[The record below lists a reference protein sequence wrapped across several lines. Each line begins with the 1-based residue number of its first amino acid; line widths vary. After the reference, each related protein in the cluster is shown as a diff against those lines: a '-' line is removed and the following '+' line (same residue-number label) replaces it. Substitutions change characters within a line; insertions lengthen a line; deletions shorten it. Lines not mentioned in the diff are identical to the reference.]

1 MKLDQT
7 WRWLSPSRIWQRVRR
22 RLYIEN
28 KGLLVMAMLLAV
40 VLFGLSRQPLSDV
53 KLFNVPLEYRGQ
65 RSDVEISGEITQTVS
80 VRVRGPRDLVRSLT
94 PTQLAVI
101 ADLTNKEAGER
112 VVQLHSNDV
121 SLPDNSIRVVQVEPA
136 SIRLVLEPKIRKRV
150 SVEAQLIGQ
159 LADGLEFYGAAA
171 EPNSI
176 EIEGAESQVKKVG
189 HLLTETVNLTGH
201 NKSFQ
206 TSVDVETP
214 HSSLRV
220 ITSAPIKL
228 SVELGERRSFKL
240 FPAIPVQWSPPTAGL
255 QLLTRTVDVQLYGP
269 DSALNSLQ
277 AKNLRAEITAESVK
291 GSATAVPKIVLP
303 DNSSPYI
310 EVRKIIPNEV
320 KLKK

>member
-1 MKLDQT
+1 MKLDQA
-7 WRWLSPSRIWQRVRR
+7 RR
-22 RLYIEN
+22 RLSPWRLSQRLRRVHIES
-28 KGLLVMAMLLAV
+28 KGLMLMALLLAIA
-40 VLFGLSRQPLSDV
+40 LFVLSRQPLSDV

-80 VRVRGPRDLVRSLT
+80 VRVRGPRDLVRNLM

-112 VVQLHSNDV
+112 VVQLHPSDV
-121 SLPDNSIRVVQVEPA
+121 SLPDNSIRVVQLEPA
-136 SIRLVLEPKIRKRV
+136 SIRLVLEPKVRKRV

-159 LADGLEFYGAAA
+159 LADGLEFYSAIAD
-171 EPNSI
+171 PNSI
-176 EIEGAESQVKKVG
+176 EIEGAESQMKKVG
-189 HLLTETVNLTGH
+189 RLLTETVNLTGH

-214 HSSLRV
+214 HTSLRV
-220 ITSAPIKL
+220 ITATPIKL
-228 SVELGERRSFKL
+228 SVEIGERRSFKL
-240 FPAIPVQWSPPTAGL
+240 FPSIPIQWLNPTAGL
-255 QLLTRTVDVQLYGP
+255 QLLTKTVDVQLYGP

-277 AKNLRAEITAESVK
+277 TKNLRAEITADLAPNST
-291 GSATAVPKIVLP
+291 TAVPKIILP